1 MRIANNLAR
10 LILVGGL
17 LLGALTA
24 DGCGD
29 AKSSAQNNL
38 CADATAPGCQGAG
51 GDDGG
56 VQTCGQICRKADDC
70 CWAATPARDGGLN
83 CDWALS
89 CSDASSNDERIA
101 QCQTFTALFPLNPAC
116 Q

>member
-10 LILVGGL
+10 SIVLVTL
-17 LLGALTA
+17 LLGALTVPA
-24 DGCGD
+24 CGEG
-29 AKSSAQNNL
+29 KVSSQNNL
-38 CADATAPGCQGAG
+38 CADPTAPGCQVAG
-51 GDDGG
+51 GDDGA
-56 VQTCGQICRKADDC
+56 VASCVQICRKADDC
-70 CWAATPARDGGLN
+70 CWAATPARDGGLP

-89 CSDASSNDERIA
+89 CSDASSNDELIA